1 MFLGAAGSFNHDQRQ
16 IDVEFVP
23 QPFHDGR
30 RYRLV
35 HVCIGLGVAF
45 LYVEVLHPF
54 LGWVRAQAQLMI
66 ELYDRGHTAH
76 HLLPPPG
83 NLANP
88 VAVGGPHNL
97 GFLLIFGH
105 RLLVKHTPPVP
116 PGPIF
121 RYIPHRRPTP
131 AEEMVPIEGR
141 RVLCF
146 RELEYGGQVQNWR
159 KAIGYHFECEL
170 VPSSCRPTH

>member
-1 MFLGAAGSFNHDQRQ
+1 MLLGVSGSFKPDQRQ
-16 IDVEFVP
+16 IDIELVP
-23 QPFHDGR
+23 EAFHDGR

-45 LYVEVLHPF
+45 LYVEMLHPF
-54 LGWVRAQAQLMI
+54 VGWVRTQAQLII
-66 ELYDRGHTAH
+66 EVYDRGHAAI

-83 NLANP
+83 ILANP
-88 VAVGGPHNL
+88 IAVGGPHNL

-105 RLLVKHTPPVP
+105 RLLVKRTPPVP

-131 AEEMVPIEGR
+131 QEEMVPIQGQR
-141 RVLCF
+141 RIDF

-159 KAIGYHFECEL
+159 RAIE
-170 VPSSCRPTH
+170 